1 MPCYFFLR
9 SDGPNLCDSLSMK
22 PRLKGRTIKWLGG
35 ILGVSVLAA
44 LVTLGSTSIGSL
56 TFTNTLLSRPD
67 GNSEPEIS
75 IAANGT
81 MGMVGLSL
89 GLASDMQF
97 GTSLWT
103 GPFGSKPTFQGIID
117 AALQQPG
124 KTVFGGE
131 DADVD
136 FGSTGTLHMTT
147 LIFLGNSTLS
157 GQGQLGVSAITCSNA
172 DSGFN
177 SNNCNAQIIDT
188 TQTDRPWITSD
199 GSLRRVWIS
208 YHDSGNS
215 TLI

>member
-1 MPCYFFLR
+1 MPCYVFLR

-44 LVTLGSTSIGSL
+44 LATFGSTSIGSL

-89 GLASDMQF
+89 GLAPDRQF

-103 GPFGSKPTFQGIID
+103 GSFGATPAFQGIID

-124 KTVFGGE
+124 RIEFGGE

-136 FGSTGTLHMTT
+136 FGSSGALHLTT
-147 LIFLGNSTLS
+147 LLFLGNQTLLT
-157 GQGQLGVSAITCSNA
+157 GQL
-172 DSGFN
+172 
-177 SNNCNAQIIDT
+177 
-188 TQTDRPWITSD
+188 
-199 GSLRRVWIS
+199 
-208 YHDSGNS
+208 
-215 TLI
+215 